1 MHSTAEFVAKLLEVR
16 TLLLFPL
23 IQLELGLRGWDV
35 TSPYWLAN
43 RSQPFL
49 VNTVTVLLLMLLPA
63 KAYAATVSATRLDT
77 ENITAITFLRIF
89 DRTGELLDE

>member
-1 MHSTAEFVAKLLEVR
+1 MAGYLNPDRIIRHLE
-16 TLLLFPL
+16 
-23 IQLELGLRGWDV
+23 GWDV
-35 TSPYWLAN
+35 TS

-49 VNTVTVLLLMLLPA
+49 VDTVTVLLLMLLPA

-77 ENITAITFLRIF
+77 ENITAITFLRVF